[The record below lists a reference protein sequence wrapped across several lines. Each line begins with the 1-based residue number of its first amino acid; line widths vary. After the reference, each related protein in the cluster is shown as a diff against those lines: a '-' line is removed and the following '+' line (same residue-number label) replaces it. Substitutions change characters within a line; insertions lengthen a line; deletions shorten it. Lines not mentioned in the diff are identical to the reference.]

1 MPLIFIFYCYIIL
14 KFTELVIYFFQF
26 IILNCKHAER
36 PTIKS
41 QAEKQ
46 KNKNNILIKKGI
58 ANKLA

>member
-1 MPLIFIFYCYIIL
+1 MHKHFFRQFGRYM
-14 KFTELVIYFFQF
+14 KKEHIYPHSFM
-26 IILNCKHAER
+26 ER

-46 KNKNNILIKKGI
+46 KNKNNFLIKKGI

>member
-1 MPLIFIFYCYIIL
+1 MC
-14 KFTELVIYFFQF
+14 
-26 IILNCKHAER
+26 LNMFNKKLNER

-46 KNKNNILIKKGI
+46 KNKNNFLIKKGI

>member
-1 MPLIFIFYCYIIL
+1 MDRIKRYKI
-14 KFTELVIYFFQF
+14 KFGY
-26 IILNCKHAER
+26 ER

-46 KNKNNILIKKGI
+46 KNKNNFLIKKGI